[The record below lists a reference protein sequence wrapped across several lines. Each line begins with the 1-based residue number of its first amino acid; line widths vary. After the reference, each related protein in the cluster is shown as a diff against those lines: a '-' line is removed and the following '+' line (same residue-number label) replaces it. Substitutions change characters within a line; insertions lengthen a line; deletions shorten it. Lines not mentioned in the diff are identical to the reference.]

1 MQRII
6 VLLLTICLSFLASSQ
21 ILKGKISNK
30 SGEPIPYATIY
41 IHEITSGIVADERGE
56 FQTKVKSGSYTCE
69 IRSIGFQS
77 QTKTIQV
84 TSSGVVLNVSL
95 TEKPVLLNELTVIP
109 SKDNPA
115 DRVMRHAI
123 SMAPF
128 HLYQVSGYTSEN
140 YLKGS
145 AKIEKIPTLMKMMM
159 NDQKMKALIGKL
171 LVMES
176 KNEITFQSP
185 SKYIQKVIA
194 YKSSIPKEMEPN
206 GGFRISPSNI
216 YETNFMGKI
225 SPLSIHAF
233 QYYRFK
239 LEDVFSNGS
248 YQVNKI
254 KVLPKL
260 KNEKLFSGYL
270 YILEDNW
277 SVFSI
282 DLSFSEMGT
291 TTRIKRNYQEVKPAV
306 FMPIT
311 YETYTDIG
319 TMGVKGYARFYSSV
333 KYKKIKINESVKS
346 TQIQTGTPTV
356 KPVTSKKQQKKIDM
370 IDKLSSK
377 DKLTTV
383 EAIRLAHL
391 LTAVTEP
398 KEIRDRKESIEIKDS
413 DMVKMDIDSLASK
426 RDSTFWQDI
435 RNVPLLPEE
444 AQSFKQKETLPVSK
458 NINTTGNSISISLGN
473 SNTSTSWLM
482 GGNIPLGKTTHLF
495 YEGLLRGALKEYNFV
510 DGFWLGQKLTFSI
523 STNKTNSLLISPSVY
538 YATAR
543 RSAVWNVNSLYNYA
557 PLADGRIRLAI
568 GNTSE
573 DIQKENGT
581 SRFINSI
588 SSLFFG
594 DNVIRFYQKKYI
606 MLENQID
613 IANGLKFTS
622 GAGFEYRHLLTNKTG
637 YHIFGDTPV
646 PNFPNQA
653 YSDLFPTN
661 TATTGWMK
669 LEYTPFYRYR
679 LKDGK
684 KEYVSSEY
692 PTFAVDYKKAIP
704 LFNQT
709 EQSSYDKIEI
719 SMHQSLT
726 VSEFDKLNYKVSVGD
741 YLTKQKLYTPDFNY
755 FATSPLLIS
764 TRSFDDSFNLLEN
777 YTSNTNRWLEAQI
790 KWTSDYLVLK
800 RIGFMQHYLFNEALQ
815 IHTFWNMQ
823 KEKPYIE
830 TGYSIG
836 FNNLGRIGIFSAF
849 DGFNYKSTGIKIS
862 IPLFSIQ
869 AKK

>member
-6 VLLLTICLSFLASSQ
+6 FLLLSFFLGFSASSQ
-21 ILKGKISNK
+21 IFKGKISSN
-30 SGEPIPYATIY
+30 GGVPIPFATIY
-41 IHEITSGIVADERGE
+41 IQEITSGIVADERGE

-77 QTKTIQV
+77 QTKIVHV
-84 TSSGVVLNVSL
+84 TSSGAELNVIL
-95 TEKPVLLNELTVIP
+95 TEKPVLLNELTVTP
-109 SKDNPA
+109 TKENPA

-123 SMAPF
+123 STAPF

-145 AKIEKIPTLMKMMM
+145 AKIEKIPTLMKMMIK
-159 NDQKMKALIGKL
+159 DQKMKALIGKL

-185 SKYIQKVIA
+185 SRYIQRVIA
-194 YKSSIPKEMEPN
+194 YKSSIPKEMEPT

-216 YETNFMGKI
+216 YDANFMEKI

-277 SVFSI
+277 SIFSI
-282 DLSFSEMGT
+282 DLSFTEMGT

-333 KYKKIKINESVKS
+333 KYTKIKINESVKS
-346 TQIQTGTPTV
+346 AQIQTGTHSV
-356 KPVTSKKQQKKIDM
+356 KPVTSKKLQKKIDM
-370 IDKLSSK
+370 IDKLSAK
-377 DKLTTV
+377 EKITTG

-391 LTAVTEP
+391 LTAVNEP
-398 KEIRDRKESIEIKDS
+398 KELRDKREAIEIKDS

-444 AQSFKQKETLPVSK
+444 AQSFKQKDTLPVSK
-458 NINTTGNSISISLGN
+458 NINTTSNSISISFGN
-473 SNTSTSWLM
+473 SNSSTSWLM
-482 GGNIPLGKTTHLF
+482 GGNIPLGKTTHIS
-495 YEGLLRGALKEYNFV
+495 YDGLLRGLLKEYNFV

-538 YATAR
+538 YATSR
-543 RSAVWNVNSLYNYA
+543 RSAVWNINSMYNYA
-557 PLADGRIRLAI
+557 PFANGIIRLAI

-573 DIQKENGT
+573 DIQKESGT

-588 SSLFFG
+588 SSLFLG

-606 MLENQID
+606 TLENQID
-613 IANGLKFTS
+613 IANGLRLTS
-622 GAGFEYRHLLTNKTG
+622 GADFEYRHLLTNNTG
-637 YHIFGDTPV
+637 YHFFGNTPV
-646 PNFPNQA
+646 PNYPNQA
-653 YSDLFPTN
+653 YSNLFPTN
-661 TATTGWMK
+661 TATTGWLK

-692 PTFAVDYKKAIP
+692 PTFTVDYKKAIP

-709 EQSSYDKIEI
+709 EQSSFDKIEL

-741 YLTKQKLYTPDFNY
+741 YLTKQKLYTTDFHY
-755 FATSPLLIS
+755 FTTSPLLIS

-777 YTSNTNRWLEAQI
+777 YTYNTNRWLEAQI
-790 KWTSDYLVLK
+790 NWTSDYLVLK

-823 KEKPYIE
+823 NEKPYIE

-836 FNNLGRIGIFSAF
+836 LNNLGRIGIFSAF
-849 DGFNYKSTGIKIS
+849 DGFNFKTSGIKIS

-869 AKK
+869 TKR

>member
-6 VLLLTICLSFLASSQ
+6 LLLFAICLFFTVSSQ
-21 ILKGKISNK
+21 ILKGKISSK
-30 SGEPIPYATIY
+30 SGDPIPFATIY
-41 IHEITSGIVADERGE
+41 IHEITSGIVADEQGE

-77 QTKTIQV
+77 QTKIIHV
-84 TSSGVVLNVSL
+84 TTSGAELNVSL
-95 TEKPVLLNELTVIP
+95 TEKPVLLNELTVTP

-145 AKIEKIPTLMKMMM
+145 AKIEKIPTLMKMMIK
-159 NDQKMKALIGKL
+159 DQKMKALIGKL
-171 LVMES
+171 MVMES
-176 KNEITFQSP
+176 KNEIIFQSP
-185 SKYIQKVIA
+185 SKYIQRVIA

-216 YETNFMGKI
+216 YDANFMEKI
-225 SPLSIHAF
+225 SPLSVRAF

-239 LEDVFSNGS
+239 LEDVFSNGN

-282 DLSFSEMGT
+282 DLTFNEMGT

-333 KYKKIKINESVKS
+333 KYTKINVNESVKS
-346 TQIQTGTPTV
+346 IHIQTGTPSV
-356 KPVTSKKQQKKIDM
+356 KPVTSKKRQKQIEM
-370 IDKLSSK
+370 IDKLSAK
-377 DKLTTV
+377 DKIKTG

-391 LTAVTEP
+391 LTAVNEP
-398 KEIRDRKESIEIKDS
+398 KEIKDRKESIEIKDS
-413 DMVKMDIDSLASK
+413 DIVKMDIDSLASK
-426 RDSTFWQDI
+426 RDSTFWQDN

-458 NINTTGNSISISLGN
+458 NINATGNSINISLGK
-473 SNTSTSWLM
+473 STTSTSLLM
-482 GGNIPLGKTTHLF
+482 GGNIPLGKTAHLF
-495 YEGLLRGALKEYNFV
+495 YDGILKDVLKEYNFV
-510 DGFWLGQKLTFSI
+510 DGFWLGQKLTLSI
-523 STNKTNSLLISPSVY
+523 NTNKRNSLVISPSAY
-538 YATAR
+538 YSTAR
-543 RSAVWNVNSLYNYA
+543 KSAVWNVNSMYNYA

-573 DIQKENGT
+573 DVQKENGT

-594 DNVIRFYQKKYI
+594 DNVIRFYLKKYI
-606 MLENQID
+606 TLENQID
-613 IANGLKFTS
+613 IANGFRFTT
-622 GAGFEYRHLLTNKTG
+622 GAGFEYRHLLINNTS
-637 YHIFGDTPV
+637 YHFFGNTPV
-646 PNFPNQA
+646 PNYPDQA

-661 TATTGWMK
+661 TATTGWLK

-704 LFNQT
+704 LFNTT
-709 EQSSYDKIEI
+709 EQSSFDKIEI
-719 SMHQSLT
+719 SIHQSLT

-741 YLTKQKLYTPDFNY
+741 YLTKQKLYTPDFHY

-777 YTSNTNRWLEAQI
+777 YTSNTNRWLEAQVN
-790 KWTSDYLVLK
+790 WTSDYLVLK
-800 RIGFMQHYLFNEALQ
+800 RIGFMQRFLFNEALQ
-815 IHTFWNMQ
+815 IHTFWNLQ
-823 KEKPYIE
+823 NEKPYIE

-849 DGFNYKSTGIKIS
+849 DGINYKTSGIKIN

-869 AKK
+869 AKR